1 MCSTC
6 NLRPAISDSGLCG
19 PCLRGIPVD
28 AAKVVALQERALLF
42 HSWASC
48 PGLIVSE
55 LVGPDALSL
64 TCAECGK
71 EVGRVEPGLLDEFL
85 ALVPLAAVS

>member
-1 MCSTC
+1 MCSAC
-6 NLRPAISDSGLCG
+6 DSRPAISDSGLCG
-19 PCLRGIPVD
+19 PCLRGVPAD
-28 AAKVVALQERALLF
+28 APPIVALQDRILLF

-55 LVGPDALSL
+55 LVGPEALSL
-64 TCAECGK
+64 KCAECGH

-85 ALVPLAAVS
+85 ALVPTATAP